1 MYIVHGK
8 LYMSLSQIHEIDIG
22 KDYCYNQAYYRP
34 NHATHHLLDDKHAYD
49 DDDKTCYVISEV
61 THKSLITALH
71 PPFGHPLPKGRG
83 KSYTFEL
90 QAFV

>member
-1 MYIVHGK
+1 
-8 LYMSLSQIHEIDIG
+8 MSLSQIHEIDIG

-61 THKSLITALH
+61 THIKKLGPSPALWAPSPQGAREKLH
-71 PPFGHPLPKGRG
+71 FYR
-83 KSYTFEL
+83 
-90 QAFV
+90 

>member
-1 MYIVHGK
+1 M
-8 LYMSLSQIHEIDIG
+8 LLSQIHEIHVG
-22 KDYCYNQAYYRP
+22 KYCNNNQANNCTY
-34 NHATHHLLDDKHAYD
+34 HATHHLLDNEYTD
-49 DDDKTCYVISEV
+49 DDDYKTCYVISEV

>member
-1 MYIVHGK
+1 MKGMLILFIHY
-8 LYMSLSQIHEIDIG
+8 SFFCRLSQIHEIDIG

-61 THKSLITALH
+61 THISFYLNTAINCA
-71 PPFGHPLPKGRG
+71 GIGVSNSIGLPVTG
-83 KSYTFEL
+83 
-90 QAFV
+90 

>member
-1 MYIVHGK
+1 M
-8 LYMSLSQIHEIDIG
+8 LLSQIHEIHVG
-22 KDYCYNQAYYRP
+22 KYCYDNQAYNRTY
-34 NHATHHLLDDKHAYD
+34 HTAHHLLDDEYADD
-49 DDDKTCYVISEV
+49 DDDKARYVISEV

>member
-61 THKSLITALH
+61 THIKSSAPH
-71 PPFGHPLPKGRG
+71 PPFGHPLPKGQG